1 MIVDKRVRGVSLKQ
15 LFIYFLPY
23 LKSYKREFFFAIL
36 GMIAVAVGTTASAHL
51 LKPVMDEVFI
61 NKDREMMKLIPFAI
75 VGVFFI
81 KSFGKFVQTYYTI
94 YIGNDIVRKIRNR
107 LAQHLMYQD
116 MAFLNGMRN
125 GELLSRTTSDINR
138 VQNVVSKL
146 IPNVLINAMLIVS
159 LTGYVIYQS
168 PKLAFYFLFVMPLAL
183 LPLQKL
189 ARKMKK
195 YSRSSQESAA
205 DMTSRLTEIF
215 NNIEIIKSNSSQ
227 PYESE
232 KFAKENMNFFRLSM
246 KQSRTAAL
254 VNPVLEFFGA
264 IAIAVAIYVG
274 ANEVIDDH
282 MSVGSFFAFV
292 TALFMLYDPIKK
304 FSNIHNQM
312 QDAIAATERIEELLQ
327 TKPSVVSGTRTLESV
342 EEIAFKDVSLKY
354 GDTWALE
361 GIDIQA
367 YKGKVYALVGDSGA
381 GKSSLVNLLVRFYDA
396 TSGKILINGEDI
408 RNYTLTSLHK
418 KIAFVTQR
426 IFIFQ
431 DTVAQN
437 VAYGE
442 EVDTQRVIDALK
454 QAHAW
459 EFVQKLPEGI
469 DTYLDEFGTNL
480 SGGQR
485 QRIALAR
492 ALYKNPDVLIL
503 DEATSAL
510 DNKSEQAIKEAL
522 EGLKDDMI
530 TFIVAHRLTTIEDAD
545 EILVFSAGKI
555 AARGTYATLLQ
566 NSDAFKKL
574 AQQYEKE

>member
-1 MIVDKRVRGVSLKQ
+1 LKQ
-15 LFIYFLPY
+15 LFNYFLPY
-23 LKSYKREFFFAIL
+23 LKDYKKEFLFAIL
-36 GMIAVAVGTTASAHL
+36 GMIAVAAGTTASAHL
-51 LKPVMDEVFI
+51 LKPVLDEVFI
-61 NKDREMMKLIPFAI
+61 NRDREMMKLIPFAI
-75 VGVFFI
+75 VAVFFV
-81 KSFGKFVQTYYTI
+81 KSFGKYIQTYYTI

-107 LAQHLMYQD
+107 LSRHLMHQD
-116 MAFLNGMRN
+116 MAFLNSMRN
-125 GELLSRTTSDINR
+125 GELLSRTTNDIMR

-159 LTGYVIYQS
+159 LTGYVIWQS

-189 ARKMKK
+189 AKRMKK
-195 YSRSSQESAA
+195 YSTRSQESAA

-227 PYESE
+227 PYEQE
-232 KFAKENMNFFRLSM
+232 KFAKENMNFFKLSM
-246 KQSRTAAL
+246 KQSKTAAL
-254 VNPVLEFFGA
+254 VSPVLEFFGS

-312 QDAIAATERIEELLQ
+312 QDAIAATERIDELFRREP
-327 TKPSVVSGTRTLESV
+327 TIVSGRKKV
-342 EEIAFKDVSLKY
+342 EKIDQIQFKDVSLYY
-354 GDTWALE
+354 GEKTALE
-361 GIDIQA
+361 HISIDAQ
-367 YKGKVYALVGDSGA
+367 KGKVYALVGDSGA
-381 GKSSLVNLLVRFYDA
+381 GKSSLVNLLVRFYDSSEG
-396 TSGKILINGEDI
+396 TLYVNDEDI
-408 RNYTLTSLHK
+408 RTYTLDSLHR

-431 DTVAQN
+431 DSVAHN

-442 EVDTQRVIDALK
+442 TVDAERVIEALK
-454 QAHAW
+454 RAHAW
-459 EFVQKLPEGI
+459 EFVEALPKGI
-469 DTYLDEFGTNL
+469 ETELDEFGANL

-492 ALYKNPDVLIL
+492 ALYKDPDVLIL

-510 DNKSEQAIKEAL
+510 DNKSEAAIQQAL
-522 EGLKDDMI
+522 EMLKEEMI
-530 TFIVAHRLTTIEDAD
+530 TFIVAHRLTTIEHAD
-545 EILVFSAGKI
+545 EILVFKTGRIES
-555 AARGTYATLLQ
+555 RGTYNELLER
-566 NSDAFKKL
+566 SPEFRKL
-574 AQQYEKE
+574 AKQD